1 MASLSAPSTPRA
13 TSSPAPTSDE
23 SRTPGKWRHPQL
35 NEIVRRQNAGTF
47 GDSNIKRVLWNGA
60 ALLATWIFGNTFK
73 SYSLRLEKSSQYSTY
88 PDLSLLVLQ
97 VIFILNILVALYPLI
112 RPKDNLSDI
121 PLTPTQRAL
130 LGLDPSA
137 TAPPT
142 PGSTYITPPKY
153 RLSGSR
159 AASPASRSASPL
171 STSASASGRR
181 VSSGALFSPSPSPL
195 VHKAVSNGGREN
207 GRRPSFGSPSPL
219 GRSSPFR
226 ESSFRE
232 SSFGSS
238 MGPPTPSPVGGKRV
252 NLGLS
257 NKWLYERSR
266 RLSAS
271 NGSL

>member
-1 MASLSAPSTPRA
+1 MASLSAPSTPRVA
-13 TSSPAPTSDE
+13 SSPAPTSDE

-47 GDSNIKRVLWNGA
+47 GDRNIKRLAWNGT
-60 ALLATWIFGNTFK
+60 ALIATWVFGNTFK
-73 SYSLRLEKSSQYSTY
+73 SYSLQLQNSSQYSTY
-88 PDLSLLVLQ
+88 PDISLLILQ
-97 VIFILNILVALYPLI
+97 LVFIFNILMALYPLI

-137 TAPPT
+137 TPPPT

-159 AASPASRSASPL
+159 AASPASRGASPL

-181 VSSGALFSPSPSPL
+181 VSSGALFSPSTSPL
-195 VHKAVSNGGREN
+195 LHKAVSNGGRDS

-226 ESSFRE
+226 ESTFRE
-232 SSFGSS
+232 SSLGSS
-238 MGPPTPSPVGGKRV
+238 MGPATPSPVGGKRV
-252 NLGLS
+252 SIGLS

>member
-13 TSSPAPTSDE
+13 APSPAPTSDE

-47 GDSNIKRVLWNGA
+47 GEHNIRRLLWNGA
-60 ALLATWIFGNTFK
+60 ALIATWIFGNSFK
-73 SYSLRLEKSSQYSTY
+73 SYFHRLQKASRYSTY
-88 PDLSLLVLQ
+88 PDLSLCVLQ
-97 VIFILNILVALYPLI
+97 IVFVLNILVALYPLF

-121 PLTPTQRAL
+121 SLTPTQRAL

-137 TAPPT
+137 TPPPT
-142 PGSTYITPPKY
+142 PGSAYITPPKY

-159 AASPASRSASPL
+159 AASPASRSGSPL

-181 VSSGALFSPSPSPL
+181 VSSSALFSPSTSPL
-195 VHKAVSNGGREN
+195 LHKAVSNGGRDN
-207 GRRPSFGSPSPL
+207 GRRPSFSSPSPL

-226 ESSFRE
+226 ESSL
-232 SSFGSS
+232 GSS
-238 MGPPTPSPVGGKRV
+238 VGPATPSPVGGKRV
-252 NLGLS
+252 SLGLS